1 MMDKVINLLKSSPV
15 SIPRILLEN
24 YSSLGLTS
32 DELVIIMYLLNNP
45 DYTFNP
51 QGISLSLKKPVNDV
65 LKIVN
70 DLSEKGIMSI
80 NVIKKGNIREEVYDF
95 NLLYQKLGFIIINDE
110 KKNEAKESTIFST
123 FESELGRT
131 LSPMEYEIINTW
143 QDGEYTEELII
154 LALKE
159 AIFNGVTSLRY
170 IDKIL
175 YEWKKKGIKTG
186 ADVESSR
193 KTFNTKKED
202 PKKIFGIENNIINN
216 RICA

>member
-24 YSSLGLTS
+24 YSNLGLTS
-32 DELVIIMYLLNNP
+32 DELVIIMYLLNTS
-45 DYTFNP
+45 DYSFNP
-51 QGISLSLKKPVNDV
+51 QSISLGLKKPVNDI

-80 NVIKKGNIREEVYDF
+80 NVIKKGSIREEIYDF
-95 NLLYQKLGFIIINDE
+95 NLLYQKLGFIIINNQDQVKVPE
-110 KKNEAKESTIFST
+110 EITIYST

-131 LSPMEYEIINTW
+131 LSPMEYEIISTW
-143 QDGEYTEELII
+143 LDGEYTEELII
-154 LALKE
+154 AALKE

-175 YEWKKKGIKTG
+175 YEWKKKGIKTSN
-186 ADVESSR
+186 DIDNSR
-193 KTFNTKKED
+193 KAFSNKKEEN
-202 PKKIFGIENNIINN
+202 KKLFDYDWLNDYHE
-216 RICA
+216 